1 MNKKN
6 LPGKKVGNKADKVQ
20 AAESDLR
27 LSKAQLLSVI
37 EFSRQ
42 FPELTQQL
50 AVVRESDSE
59 AAKQVSSE
67 KNSSEPLEFPPLV
80 APDPREIKPRVSEAS
95 NEELEHSVPE
105 DEFALFAAGRL
116 PPPEPAG
123 REDDKKKKKIW
134 KFLLPL
140 TLFLLFL
147 FWLHEA
153 ASPVS
158 PGVSSQ
164 QRKLKLQA
172 SK

>member
-6 LPGKKVGNKADKVQ
+6 LPGKKGNKADKVQ
-20 AAESDLR
+20 ASESDLR

-42 FPELTQQL
+42 FPELTQHL
-50 AVVRESDSE
+50 AVVRGTDSE
-59 AAKQVSSE
+59 AAKQGSSE
-67 KNSSEPLEFPPLV
+67 ESSSEPLEFPPLV
-80 APDPREIKPRVSEAS
+80 APDPREIKPRVSEDS
-95 NEELEHSVPE
+95 CEEPEHSASE

-123 REDDKKKKKIW
+123 RQKKKRKIW
-134 KFLLPL
+134 KLLLPL
-140 TLFLLFL
+140 TMFLLFL

-153 ASPVS
+153 ASPGRPVNS
-158 PGVSSQ
+158 TQ
-164 QRKLKLQA
+164 QRKLQA

>member
-1 MNKKN
+1 MNKEN
-6 LPGKKVGNKADKVQ
+6 LPGKKEGNKADTVQ
-20 AAESDLR
+20 ASESDLR

-42 FPELTQQL
+42 FPELTQHL
-50 AVVRESDSE
+50 AVVRGPDSE
-59 AAKQVSSE
+59 AAKQGSSE
-67 KNSSEPLEFPPLV
+67 ESSSEPLEFPPLV
-80 APDPREIKPRVSEAS
+80 APDPREIKPRVSEDS
-95 NEELEHSVPE
+95 CGEPEHSASE

-123 REDDKKKKKIW
+123 RQEAQKKKKKIW
-134 KFLLPL
+134 KLLLPL

-153 ASPVS
+153 ASPGRPVNS
-158 PGVSSQ
+158 TQ
-164 QRKLKLQA
+164 QRKLQA